1 MDRIAFSPRSQAG
14 SQDIELAVIS
24 QRVLGRRVS
33 SSRSCR
39 RRSRR
44 ACMSWL
50 SASANSTPTR
60 GTWLTCCARAF
71 SGHAAS
77 GRRLREQCAGPT
89 QPRDHPQM
97 LAIRYILEMMA
108 GHAVEF
114 SKHQCL
120 SRGIYDA
127 HAAENWS
134 GSTDSRVTT
143 GVEVGR
149 IRHLRLSLRDGWSKC
164 RYGESEPG
172 Q

>member
-1 MDRIAFSPRSQAG
+1 MNSRRLNGSNCIESSQPSRIAGYRIGGDQSAG
-14 SQDIELAVIS
+14 IQGV
-24 QRVLGRRVS
+24 GFS
-33 SSRSCR
+33 SSRPCR

-77 GRRLREQCAGPT
+77 GRRLGERCAGPT
-89 QPRDHPQM
+89 QPRDHPQI
-97 LAIRYILEMMA
+97 LAIRYILEMMV

-120 SRGIYDA
+120 SRICGA
-127 HAAENWS
+127 HTAENWC
-134 GSTDSRVTT
+134 GSTDSGVTT
-143 GVEVGR
+143 GIEVRR
-149 IRHLRLSLRDGWSKC
+149 IRHVRLSPRDGWFKC
-164 RYGESEPG
+164 R
-172 Q
+172 

>member
-50 SASANSTPTR
+50 SASANSTPTS
-60 GTWLTCCARAF
+60 GTLLTCCARAF

-77 GRRLREQCAGPT
+77 GGRLGEQCAGPT
-89 QPRDHPQM
+89 QPRDHPQI

-134 GSTDSRVTT
+134 GSTDSGVTT

-149 IRHLRLSLRDGWSKC
+149 IRHVCLSPRDGWSTC
-164 RYGESEPG
+164 RYGKSEPG